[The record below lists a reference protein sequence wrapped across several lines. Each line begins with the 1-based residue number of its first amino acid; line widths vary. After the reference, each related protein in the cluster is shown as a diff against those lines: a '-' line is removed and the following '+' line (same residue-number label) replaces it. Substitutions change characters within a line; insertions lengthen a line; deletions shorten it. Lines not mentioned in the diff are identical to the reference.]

1 MPTEL
6 PTRFNWR
13 GIRLSR
19 CLITPFASISHFSQ
33 SLLRHR
39 RTFRTSRPAK
49 IILASAEPK
58 IVKRSIARWLLTAG
72 LVAVG
77 SFAPTGDHVRTA
89 VADSE
94 GIENLK
100 KTLEEVLR
108 ARRPEE
114 FAFIDVVTDRVAN
127 GTLPRSLVE
136 STFNWA
142 RKKPHYK
149 FQYFEQGLR
158 VRAKKIGIVL

>member
-1 MPTEL
+1 
-6 PTRFNWR
+6 
-13 GIRLSR
+13 LSDNAA
-19 CLITPFASISHFSQ
+19 CLDLAVFPV
-33 SLLRHR
+33 R
-39 RTFRTSRPAK
+39 
-49 IILASAEPK
+49 LASPENIPYKSARKNHSRVAEPK
-58 IVKRSIARWLLTAG
+58 TVNRSIARWLLTAG

-77 SFAPTGDHVRTA
+77 SFAPTGDHVRPA
-89 VADSE
+89 AADSE

-100 KTLEEVLR
+100 KTLQEVLR

-149 FQYFEQGLR
+149 FQYFEQALR
-158 VRAKKIGIVL
+158 VRAKKIGMVL

>member
-1 MPTEL
+1 M
-6 PTRFNWR
+6 
-13 GIRLSR
+13 
-19 CLITPFASISHFSQ
+19 
-33 SLLRHR
+33 
-39 RTFRTSRPAK
+39 
-49 IILASAEPK
+49 
-58 IVKRSIARWLLTAG
+58 KRSIARWLLTAG